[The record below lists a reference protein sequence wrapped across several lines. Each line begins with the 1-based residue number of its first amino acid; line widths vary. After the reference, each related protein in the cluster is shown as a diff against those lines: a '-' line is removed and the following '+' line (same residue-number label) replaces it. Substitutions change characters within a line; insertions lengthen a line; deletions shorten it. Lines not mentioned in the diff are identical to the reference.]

1 MHVTI
6 VNNLLPGFESV
17 ISYVGLG
24 FVVPHTIYPAGYHCD
39 HKESLPFVGIAS
51 QKASINIY
59 HMGIYSNPEIL
70 EWFINKYP
78 KYSKRKSDMGKSCI
92 RFKKLHDIPYE
103 LIGNLMKKITVNEWI
118 ALYESQLKK

>member
-24 FVVPHTIYPAGYHCD
+24 FVVPHTIYPAGYCD

-51 QKASINIY
+51 QKASINYTTWVSI
-59 HMGIYSNPEIL
+59 PIL
-70 EWFINKYP
+70 KFWRGLSINIQNTP
-78 KYSKRKSDMGKSCI
+78 K
-92 RFKKLHDIPYE
+92 E
-103 LIGNLMKKITVNEWI
+103 N
-118 ALYESQLKK
+118 